1 MHFDPKKWFEGL
13 KEIVMRDIQIIYF
26 TVADDEYR
34 KKVNDTIK
42 DNELESIE
50 LDKIVIESPNNP
62 KDAQL
67 KSWELQTTDKRKD
80 SLQDLYN
87 KQVMNV
93 YTDFSGLSEGEQKE
107 VLEYAKNNKCRV
119 TILDQIQKKE
129 KELCNTAKSRLEK
142 LRSKGQ

>member
-1 MHFDPKKWFEGL
+1 MDFDPKKWFEGL
-13 KEIVMRDIQIIYF
+13 KEIVIRDIQIIYF

-50 LDKIVIESPNNP
+50 LDKIVIKSPNNP

-67 KSWELQTTDKRKD
+67 KLWEIKSENKNNDAL
-80 SLQDLYN
+80 LDLYN

-93 YTDFSGLSEGEQKE
+93 YTDFSGLSEEEQKK
-107 VLEYAKNNKCRV
+107 VLKYANNHKYRV
-119 TILDQIQKKE
+119 TILSQIRKE
-129 KELCNTAKSRLEK
+129 EYELCNIVKSRLEK
-142 LRSKGQ
+142 LSSGWK

>member
-67 KSWELQTTDKRKD
+67 KSWELQSENKCNDA
-80 SLQDLYN
+80 LLDLYN

-93 YTDFSGLSEGEQKE
+93 YTDFSGLSEEEQKK
-107 VLEYAKNNKCRV
+107 VLKYAENHKCHV
-119 TILDQIQKKE
+119 TIVSQIRKE
-129 KELCNTAKSRLEK
+129 KYELCNIVKSRLEK
-142 LRSKGQ
+142 LSSG

>member
-13 KEIVMRDIQIIYF
+13 KEIVKRDIQIVYF

-67 KSWELQTTDKRKD
+67 KSWKLQ
-80 SLQDLYN
+80 
-87 KQVMNV
+87 
-93 YTDFSGLSEGEQKE
+93 SE
-107 VLEYAKNNKCRV
+107 NKCNNAFE
-119 TILDQIQKKE
+119 TL
-129 KELCNTAKSRLEK
+129 
-142 LRSKGQ
+142 G

>member
-1 MHFDPKKWFEGL
+1 MDFDPKKWFEGL

-67 KSWELQTTDKRKD
+67 KSWELQSENKCNDA
-80 SLQDLYN
+80 LLDLYN

-93 YTDFSGLSEGEQKE
+93 YTDFSGLAEDEQKKA
-107 VLEYAKNNKCRV
+107 LKYAENHKIHV
-119 TILDQIQKKE
+119 TIVNQIRKE
-129 KELCNTAKSRLEK
+129 KNELFNIVKSRLEK
-142 LRSKGQ
+142 LSSG

>member
-67 KSWELQTTDKRKD
+67 KSWELQSENKNKD
-80 SLQDLYN
+80 ALLDLYN
-87 KQVMNV
+87 KQVLNV
-93 YTDFSGLSEGEQKE
+93 YTDFSGLSEVEQKK
-107 VLEYAKNNKCRV
+107 VLKYAENHKCRV
-119 TILDQIQKKE
+119 TIVSQIRKE
-129 KELCNTAKSRLEK
+129 KNELCNIVKSRLEK
-142 LRSKGQ
+142 LSSG

>member
-1 MHFDPKKWFEGL
+1 MRFNPKKWFEGL

-67 KSWELQTTDKRKD
+67 KSWELQSENKCNDA
-80 SLQDLYN
+80 LLDLYN

-93 YTDFSGLSEGEQKE
+93 YTDFSGLSEEEQEK
-107 VLEYAKNNKCRV
+107 VLKYAENHKYRI
-119 TILDQIQKKE
+119 TIVSQIRKE
-129 KELCNTAKSRLEK
+129 KYELCNTVKSRL
-142 LRSKGQ
+142 

>member
-1 MHFDPKKWFEGL
+1 MHFEPKKWFEGL

-67 KSWELQTTDKRKD
+67 KSW
-80 SLQDLYN
+80 
-87 KQVMNV
+87 
-93 YTDFSGLSEGEQKE
+93 
-107 VLEYAKNNKCRV
+107 
-119 TILDQIQKKE
+119 
-129 KELCNTAKSRLEK
+129 
-142 LRSKGQ
+142 

>member
-13 KEIVMRDIQIIYF
+13 KQIVMRDIQIIYF

-62 KDAQL
+62 NDAQL
-67 KSWELQTTDKRKD
+67 KSWELQSQNKCNDA
-80 SLQDLYN
+80 LLDLYN

-93 YTDFSGLSEGEQKE
+93 YTDFSGLSEEEQKK
-107 VLEYAKNNKCRV
+107 VLKYAKNHKCRI
-119 TILDQIQKKE
+119 TIVSQIRKE
-129 KELCNTAKSRLEK
+129 KYELCKTVKSRLDK
-142 LRSKGQ
+142 LSSG

>member
-67 KSWELQTTDKRKD
+67 KSWELQSENKYNDA
-80 SLQDLYN
+80 LLDLYN

-93 YTDFSGLSEGEQKE
+93 YTDFSGLSEEAQKK
-107 VLEYAKNNKCRV
+107 VLKYAENHKCRV
-119 TILDQIQKKE
+119 TIVSQIRKE
-129 KELCNTAKSRLEK
+129 KNELFNTVKSRLEK
-142 LRSKGQ
+142 LSSG

>member
-1 MHFDPKKWFEGL
+1 MNFDPKKWFEGL

-50 LDKIVIESPNNP
+50 LDKIVIESPNDP

-67 KSWELQTTDKRKD
+67 KSWELQSENKCDD
-80 SLQDLYN
+80 ALLDLYN

-93 YTDFSGLSEGEQKE
+93 YTDFSGLSEEEQKK
-107 VLEYAKNNKCRV
+107 VLKYAENHKCRV
-119 TILDQIQKKE
+119 TIVSQIRKE
-129 KELCNTAKSRLEK
+129 KSELCNTVKSRLEK
-142 LRSKGQ
+142 LSSG

>member
-1 MHFDPKKWFEGL
+1 MYFDPKKWFEGL

-67 KSWELQTTDKRKD
+67 KSWELQSENKCNDA
-80 SLQDLYN
+80 LLDLYN

-93 YTDFSGLSEGEQKE
+93 YTDFSGLSEEEQKK
-107 VLEYAKNNKCRV
+107 VLKYAKNHKCRI
-119 TILDQIQKKE
+119 TIASQIRKE
-129 KELCNTAKSRLEK
+129 KYELCNIVKSRLEK
-142 LRSKGQ
+142 LSSG

>member
-67 KSWELQTTDKRKD
+67 KSWELQSENKCNDA
-80 SLQDLYN
+80 LLDLYN

-93 YTDFSGLSEGEQKE
+93 YTDFSGLSEEEQKK
-107 VLEYAKNNKCRV
+107 VLKYAENHKCRV
-119 TILDQIQKKE
+119 TILSQIRKE
-129 KELCNTAKSRLEK
+129 EYELCNFVKSRLEK
-142 LRSKGQ
+142 LSSG

>member
-1 MHFDPKKWFEGL
+1 MHFDPKKSFEGL

-67 KSWELQTTDKRKD
+67 KSWELQSQNKCNDA
-80 SLQDLYN
+80 LLDLYN

-93 YTDFSGLSEGEQKE
+93 YTDFSGLSEEEQKK
-107 VLEYAKNNKCRV
+107 VLKYAKNHKYHI
-119 TILDQIQKKE
+119 TILSQIRKE
-129 KELCNTAKSRLEK
+129 KYELSNTVKSRLEK
-142 LRSKGQ
+142 LSSG

>member
-1 MHFDPKKWFEGL
+1 MNFDPKKWFEGL

-26 TVADDEYR
+26 TIADDEYR

-50 LDKIVIESPNNP
+50 LDKIVIESPNDP

-67 KSWELQTTDKRKD
+67 KSWELQSENKCDD
-80 SLQDLYN
+80 ALLDLYN

-93 YTDFSGLSEGEQKE
+93 YTDFSGLSEEEQKK
-107 VLEYAKNNKCRV
+107 VLKYAENHKCRV
-119 TILDQIQKKE
+119 TIVSQIRKE
-129 KELCNTAKSRLEK
+129 KSELCNTVKSRLEK
-142 LRSKGQ
+142 LSSG

>member
-1 MHFDPKKWFEGL
+1 MNFDPKKWFEEL
-13 KEIVMRDIQIIYF
+13 KEIVIRDIQIIYF

-67 KSWELQTTDKRKD
+67 KSWELQSENKCNDA
-80 SLQDLYN
+80 LLDLYN

-93 YTDFSGLSEGEQKE
+93 YTDFSGLSEEEQKK
-107 VLEYAKNNKCRV
+107 VLKYAENHKCRV
-119 TILDQIQKKE
+119 TIVSQIRKE
-129 KELCNTAKSRLEK
+129 KNELFNIVKSKLEK
-142 LRSKGQ
+142 LSSG

>member
-67 KSWELQTTDKRKD
+67 KSWELQSENKCNDA
-80 SLQDLYN
+80 LLDLYN

-93 YTDFSGLSEGEQKE
+93 YTDFSGLSEEEQKK
-107 VLEYAKNNKCRV
+107 VLKYAKNHKCRI
-119 TILDQIQKKE
+119 TIASQIRKE
-129 KELCNTAKSRLEK
+129 KYELCNIVKSRLEK
-142 LRSKGQ
+142 LSSG

>member
-1 MHFDPKKWFEGL
+1 MNFDPKKWFEGL

-42 DNELESIE
+42 DNEFESIE

-67 KSWELQTTDKRKD
+67 KSWELQSENKCNDA
-80 SLQDLYN
+80 LLDLYN

-93 YTDFSGLSEGEQKE
+93 YTDFSGLSEEEQKK
-107 VLEYAKNNKCRV
+107 VLKYAENHKCRV
-119 TILDQIQKKE
+119 TIFSQIRKE
-129 KELCNTAKSRLEK
+129 KHELSNIVKSRLEK
-142 LRSKGQ
+142 LNSG

>member
-67 KSWELQTTDKRKD
+67 KSWELQSENKCNDA
-80 SLQDLYN
+80 LLDLYN

-93 YTDFSGLSEGEQKE
+93 YTDFSGLSEEAQKK
-107 VLEYAKNNKCRV
+107 VLKYAENHKCRV
-119 TILDQIQKKE
+119 TIVSQIRKKIRT
-129 KELCNTAKSRLEK
+129 L
-142 LRSKGQ
+142 

>member
-50 LDKIVIESPNNP
+50 LDKIVFESPNNP

-67 KSWELQTTDKRKD
+67 KSWELQSENKSKD
-80 SLQDLYN
+80 AFQ
-87 KQVMNV
+87 
-93 YTDFSGLSEGEQKE
+93 
-107 VLEYAKNNKCRV
+107 
-119 TILDQIQKKE
+119 
-129 KELCNTAKSRLEK
+129 
-142 LRSKGQ
+142 SKVKVKVKVRMM

>member
-67 KSWELQTTDKRKD
+67 KSWELQSENKCNDA
-80 SLQDLYN
+80 LLDLYN

-93 YTDFSGLSEGEQKE
+93 YTDFSGLSEEEQKK
-107 VLEYAKNNKCRV
+107 VIKYAENHKCCV
-119 TILDQIQKKE
+119 TIVSQIRKKY
-129 KELCNTAKSRLEK
+129 ELCNIVKSRLEK
-142 LRSKGQ
+142 LSSG

>member
-1 MHFDPKKWFEGL
+1 MHFDPKNWFEGL

-42 DNELESIE
+42 DNKLESIE

-67 KSWELQTTDKRKD
+67 KSWELQSENKCNDA
-80 SLQDLYN
+80 LLDLYN

-93 YTDFSGLSEGEQKE
+93 YTDFSGLSKKEQKKVKKFAE
-107 VLEYAKNNKCRV
+107 NHKYCVSIV
-119 TILDQIQKKE
+119 SQIRKE
-129 KELCNTAKSRLEK
+129 KHELSNIVKSRLDK
-142 LRSKGQ
+142 LSSG

>member
-26 TVADDEYR
+26 TIADDEYR

-67 KSWELQTTDKRKD
+67 KSWELQSENKCNDA
-80 SLQDLYN
+80 LLDLYN

-93 YTDFSGLSEGEQKE
+93 YTDFSGLSEEEQKK
-107 VLEYAKNNKCRV
+107 VIKYAENHKCRI
-119 TILDQIQKKE
+119 TIASQIRKE
-129 KELCNTAKSRLEK
+129 KYELCNTVKSRLEK
-142 LRSKGQ
+142 LSSG

>member
-50 LDKIVIESPNNP
+50 LDKIVFESPNNP

-67 KSWELQTTDKRKD
+67 KSWELQSENKCNDA
-80 SLQDLYN
+80 LLDLYN

-93 YTDFSGLSEGEQKE
+93 YTDFSGLSEEEQKK
-107 VLEYAKNNKCRV
+107 VLKYAENHKCRV
-119 TILDQIQKKE
+119 TILSQIRKE
-129 KELCNTAKSRLEK
+129 EYELCNIVKSRLEK
-142 LRSKGQ
+142 LSSG

>member
-50 LDKIVIESPNNP
+50 LEKIVIESPNNP

-67 KSWELQTTDKRKD
+67 KSWELQTKNINNDA
-80 SLQDLYN
+80 LLDLYN

-93 YTDFSGLSEGEQKE
+93 YTDFSGLSEEEQKK
-107 VLEYAKNNKCRV
+107 VLKYAKNHKCRI
-119 TILDQIQKKE
+119 TIVSQIRKE
-129 KELCNTAKSRLEK
+129 KYELFNTVKSRLEK
-142 LRSKGQ
+142 LNSG